1 MNKILLSNFPKILI
15 YLVPL
20 FLITGPFLSDLAVTL
35 VSIIFLIIVFKERIF
50 YVFDNVFFKLFIL
63 FYLYIVFNSLINN
76 QNLDSLRISIT
87 YIRFGLFSLAVTY
100 FLKQDLN
107 LLKKIFH
114 CLAFCFLILV
124 IDGIFQY
131 FYGQNFLGSKLV
143 YPGPRVSSLFGD
155 ELILGSYLSRLFP
168 ILFGLSLFF
177 YQSNKQLHSLLG
189 LSVFTLFLIFLSGER
204 TALSLIILTFILMF
218 FLIFKHKI
226 FFKKVFYSAAVLSV
240 LLLSFSETL
249 RTRIIDVTIKEMFLN
264 DTKNKTYIFT
274 RQHDEH
280 YTSAIRMFKKNII
293 LGVGVKNFRNFCG
306 EEEFSISDYTCSPH
320 PHSTYIQLLSEIGIV
335 GFIFVLMIFVL
346 LNYKLGVHLIKC
358 FNNKPLFKDFEV
370 CLLISIYLTLWP
382 IIPSGNFFNNWL
394 SIIYFY
400 PVGIIM
406 WALSDKISRRDPL
419 KIDE

>member
-50 YVFDNVFFKLFIL
+50 YVFDNIFFKLFIL

-114 CLAFCFLILV
+114 CLVFCFFILV

-131 FYGQNFLGSKLV
+131 FYGQNFLGAKLV

-177 YQSNKQLHSLLG
+177 YQSNKQLYSLLG
-189 LSVFTLFLIFLSGER
+189 LSVFTLFLVFLSGER
-204 TALSLIILTFILMF
+204 TALSLIILTFVLMF
-218 FLIFKHKI
+218 FLIFKNKI
-226 FFKKVFYSAAVLSV
+226 FFKKVFYSAAVLTV

-249 RTRIIDVTIKEMFLN
+249 RTRIIDVTINEMFLN
-264 DTKNKTYIFT
+264 DTTNKTYIFT

-280 YTSAIRMFKKNII
+280 YISAIRMFKKNII
-293 LGVGVKNFRNFCG
+293 LGVGVKNFRNFCDDPKY
-306 EEEFSISDYTCSPH
+306 SASPLSCSSH
-320 PHSTYIQLLSEIGIV
+320 PHNTYIQILVETGIIG
-335 GFIFVLMIFVL
+335 F
-346 LNYKLGVHLIKC
+346 
-358 FNNKPLFKDFEV
+358 LF
-370 CLLISIYLTLWP
+370 LISIFIYFCIYIIRHVLNIFQGKYFFTDFEICILSGILIFIWP
-382 IIPSGNFFNNWL
+382 FAPTGNVFNNWL
-394 SIIYFY
+394 NIVMILYF
-400 PVGIIM
+400 PLLI
-406 WALSDKISRRDPL
+406 WSRKL
-419 KIDE
+419 IKT

>member
-1 MNKILLSNFPKILI
+1 VNKILLSNFPKILI

-35 VSIIFLIIVFKERIF
+35 VSIIFLIIVFKEKIF
-50 YVFDNVFFKLFIL
+50 YVFDNIFFKLFAL
-63 FYLYIVFNSLINN
+63 FYLYIVFNSLVNN

-100 FLKQDLN
+100 FLNQDLN
-107 LLKKIFH
+107 LLKKILY
-114 CLAFCFLILV
+114 CLIFCFLIL
-124 IDGIFQY
+124 ILDGIFQY
-131 FYGQNFLGSKLV
+131 FYGQNFLGFELV
-143 YPGPRVSSLFGD
+143 YPGPRVSSLFRD

-168 ILFGLSLFF
+168 ILFALSLFF
-177 YQSNKQLHSLLG
+177 YHSNKQLYFLLG
-189 LSVFTLFLIFLSGER
+189 LSVLTLFLVFLSGER
-204 TALSLIILTFILMF
+204 TALFLIILTLILMF
-218 FLIFKHKI
+218 FLIFKNKS
-226 FFKKVFYSAAVLSV
+226 FFKKVFYSAAILTVLI
-240 LLLSFSETL
+240 LSFSETL

-293 LGVGVKNFRNFCG
+293 LGVGVKNFRNFCD
-306 EEEFSISDYTCSPH
+306 EEEFNISDYTCSPH

-335 GFIFVLMIFVL
+335 GFLFILMIFII
-346 LNYKLGVHLIKC
+346 LNYKLGVHWIKC
-358 FNNKPLFKDFEV
+358 LNNKPLFKDFEV

-394 SIIYFY
+394 NIIYFY
-400 PVGIIM
+400 PIGIII
-406 WALSDKISRRDPL
+406 WALSDNIGL
-419 KIDE
+419 KKPTKNLY

>member
-1 MNKILLSNFPKILI
+1 VNKILLSNFPKILI

-50 YVFDNVFFKLFIL
+50 YVFDNIFFKLFIL

-114 CLAFCFLILV
+114 CLVFCFFILV

-131 FYGQNFLGSKLV
+131 FYGQNFLGAKLV

-177 YQSNKQLHSLLG
+177 YQSNKQLYSLLG
-189 LSVFTLFLIFLSGER
+189 LSVFTLFLVFLSGER

-218 FLIFKHKI
+218 FLIFKNKI
-226 FFKKVFYSAAVLSV
+226 FFKKVFYSAAVLTV

-249 RTRIIDVTIKEMFLN
+249 RTRIIDVTINEMFLN
-264 DTKNKTYIFT
+264 DTTNKTYIFT

-280 YTSAIRMFKKNII
+280 YISAIRMFKKNII

-358 FNNKPLFKDFEV
+358 SKNKPLFKDFEV

>member
-63 FYLYIVFNSLINN
+63 FYLYIVFNSLVNN

-100 FLKQDLN
+100 FLNQDLN
-107 LLKKIFH
+107 LLKKILY
-114 CLAFCFLILV
+114 CLIFCFLIL
-124 IDGIFQY
+124 ILDGIFQY
-131 FYGQNFLGSKLV
+131 FYGQNFLGFELV
-143 YPGPRVSSLFGD
+143 YPGPRVSSLFRD

-168 ILFGLSLFF
+168 ILFALSLFF
-177 YQSNKQLHSLLG
+177 YHSNKQLYFLLG
-189 LSVFTLFLIFLSGER
+189 LSVLTLFLVFLSGER
-204 TALSLIILTFILMF
+204 TALFLIILTLILMF
-218 FLIFKHKI
+218 FLIFKNKS
-226 FFKKVFYSAAVLSV
+226 FFKKVFYSAAILTVLI
-240 LLLSFSETL
+240 LSFSETL

-293 LGVGVKNFRNFCG
+293 LGVGVKNFRNFCD
-306 EEEFSISDYTCSPH
+306 EEEFNISDYTCSPH

-335 GFIFVLMIFVL
+335 GFLFILMIFII
-346 LNYKLGVHLIKC
+346 LNYKLGVHWIKC
-358 FNNKPLFKDFEV
+358 LNNKPLFKDFEV

-394 SIIYFY
+394 NIIYFY
-400 PVGIIM
+400 PIGIII
-406 WALSDKISRRDPL
+406 WALSDNIGL
-419 KIDE
+419 KKPTKNLY